1 MMMMGLHFMKET
13 PFKDVYLHALV
24 RDADGQKMSK
34 SKGNVM
40 DPLLVMDKYGTDA
53 LRFTMTAFAAQ
64 GRDIR
69 LSEER
74 IEGYRHFINKIWNAV
89 RFALLHIHDSK
100 PYAHKEIEPSGLA
113 LEHRWILSRTNKAI
127 VGVHRSLNEY
137 RFNDAAHTLYQ
148 FIWHEFCDW
157 YLEWVKSDLYG
168 DDQDVKDTGRSI
180 LFTVL
185 EIIVKLL
192 HPITPF
198 VTEEIWAALPGE
210 RSSIMT
216 ESFPEEI
223 KHWDNPAAEDGATLF
238 MGVVTG
244 LRNIRSETGIHP
256 SAHVKATVICPD
268 PVKAT
273 LLKENSKAILALTR
287 VEELQI
293 FTEGT
298 RPKGA
303 ASYIFNEI
311 EIFVPLAG
319 LVDVDQE
326 LAKLEKE
333 LGKVSQQLKKV
344 EAKLGNNKFLA
355 NAPTEVVEGEKEKQG
370 TLSAKLAKVEE
381 SMERLKTL

>member
-1 MMMMGLHFMKET
+1 MKET
-13 PFKDVYLHALV
+13 PFRDVYLHALV

-40 DPLLVMDKYGTDA
+40 DPLLIMDKYGTDA

-69 LSEER
+69 LSEDR

-89 RFALLHIHDSK
+89 RFALLHIQESR
-100 PYAHKEIEPSGLA
+100 PYAAEDIDPSGLA
-113 LEHRWILSRTNKAI
+113 LEHQWILSRTNKTI
-127 VGVHRSLNEY
+127 GEVLRGLNEY
-137 RFNDAAHTLYQ
+137 RFNDAAHALYQ
-148 FIWHEFCDW
+148 FVWHEFCDW
-157 YLEWVKSDLYG
+157 YLEWIKGDLYG
-168 DDQDVKDTGRSI
+168 DDPEVKTTGRAL

-185 EIIVKLL
+185 EIIIRML

-198 VTEEIWAALPGE
+198 VTEEIWAALPGG

-216 ESFPEEI
+216 EPYPEEI
-223 KHWDNPAAEDGATLF
+223 AAWDNGTAEDGAALF

-256 SAHVKATVICPD
+256 SAHVRATVVCPD
-268 PVKAT
+268 LSKNK
-273 LLKENSKAILALTR
+273 LLQENSKAIHALTR
-287 VEELQI
+287 VEELHVL
-293 FTEGT
+293 TEGK
-298 RPKGA
+298 RPRGA

-319 LVDVDQE
+319 LVDVEQE

-333 LGKVSQQLKKV
+333 RGKVSQQLMKV
-344 EAKLGNNKFLA
+344 EVKLGNSRFLA
-355 NAPTEVVEGEKEKQG
+355 NAPAEVVAGEKEKQE
-370 TLSAKLAKVEE
+370 TLSAKLAKIEE
-381 SMERLKTL
+381 STERLQHLND

>member
-1 MMMMGLHFMKET
+1 
-13 PFKDVYLHALV
+13 VYLHALV
-24 RDADGQKMSK
+24 RDAQGQKMSK

-69 LSEER
+69 LSEDR

-89 RFALLHIHDSK
+89 RFSLLHIRESR
-100 PYAHKEIEPSGLA
+100 PYSPEEIDPSTLG
-113 LEHRWILSRTNKAI
+113 LEHKWILSRTNRTVAE
-127 VGVHRSLNEY
+127 VHRGLDEY
-137 RFNDAAHTLYQ
+137 RFNDAAHALYQ
-148 FIWHEFCDW
+148 FVWHEFCDW
-157 YLEWVKSDLYG
+157 YLEWVKGDLYG
-168 DDQDVKDTGRSI
+168 DDPEVKETGNRI
-180 LFTVL
+180 LFTVV
-185 EIIVKLL
+185 EIIIRLL

-198 VTEEIWAALPGE
+198 VTEEIWSALPGD
-210 RSSIMT
+210 RSSVMM
-216 ESFPEEI
+216 EPFPVEVAA
-223 KHWDNPAAEDGATLF
+223 WDNPAAEEGAALF

-256 SAHVKATVICPD
+256 SAHVKGSIICPD
-268 PVKAT
+268 SDKRAI
-273 LLKENSKAILALTR
+273 LKENSKAILALTR

-293 FTEGT
+293 LAEGT

-333 LGKVSQQLKKV
+333 MGKVAQQLKKV
-344 EAKLGNNKFLA
+344 EAKLGNTKFLE
-355 NAPTEVVEGEKEKQG
+355 NAPPEVVAGEREKQE
-370 TLSAKLAKVEE
+370 TMSAKLAKISE
-381 SMERLKTL
+381 SMERLKHL